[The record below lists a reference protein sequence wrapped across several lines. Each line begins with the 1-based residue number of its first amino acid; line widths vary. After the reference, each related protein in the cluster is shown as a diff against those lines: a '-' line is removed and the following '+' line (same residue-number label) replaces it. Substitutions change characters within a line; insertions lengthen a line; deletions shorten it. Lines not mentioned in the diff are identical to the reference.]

1 MDQGNFYISNPKK
14 RYYTTDYY
22 SRIKIF
28 TNTGLDEGNVEI
40 IHLADE
46 ILSNINAITYNL
58 DSDSTIE
65 ETPISKD
72 NILVSNINDTYKKTI
87 LTLPNVKK
95 GSIIEYRYSMTSRNI
110 EIPDW
115 YFQPVLKIISPH
127 QNVDIL
133 YIKWILLVGLFLKN

>member
-1 MDQGNFYISNPKK
+1 MNYCFSQKEKSTQLGQTTLEKLQMSVYKKDSSASAIVLMDQGNFYISNPKK

-72 NILVSNINDTYKKTI
+72 NILVSNINDTYKNTKQ
-87 LTLPNVKK
+87 TL
-95 GSIIEYRYSMTSRNI
+95 IMI
-110 EIPDW
+110 
-115 YFQPVLKIISPH
+115 H
-127 QNVDIL
+127 Q
-133 YIKWILLVGLFLKN
+133 